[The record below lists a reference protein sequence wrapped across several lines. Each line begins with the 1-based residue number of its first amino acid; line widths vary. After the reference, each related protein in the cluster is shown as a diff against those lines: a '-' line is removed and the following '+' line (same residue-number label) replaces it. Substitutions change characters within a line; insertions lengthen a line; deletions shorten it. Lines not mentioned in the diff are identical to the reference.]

1 MSKPSNRRVKAHSG
15 NHETGRP
22 RLLGW
27 LVIAGGTLSTWGWYR
42 PLPKSPEPE
51 LSATRSSDSLQPRT
65 SIWDKAG
72 LLLPATGV
80 PESEVSRKSQAQ
92 IGPLPE
98 DLVGDGDV
106 ALQPFQEDRNRALKD
121 RVGKEPLPVVPIDAP
136 LAALGRAPAKPPLWT
151 DPSPAGTDSR
161 LSSIRA
167 FRESESVASS
177 RTPVPGAEPDASPFR
192 AGAVLSSP
200 KIEADSFQNMAS
212 KSVSKE
218 LQWPDEGYRKGLNTP
233 VEFRADRVAE
243 SMFPPSDRKLPS
255 FHTATREDSAQPS
268 SKMSLSSNRIRT
280 EETDSKIQV
289 LPRPG
294 FTEPA
299 QNRPRPAGNVIRQ
312 PIRQSIG
319 KPDSGAN

>member
-1 MSKPSNRRVKAHSG
+1 MSKQSNRRAKAPSA

-51 LSATRSSDSLQPRT
+51 LSATRSSDSLQPNT

-72 LLLPATGV
+72 LLLPASGGT
-80 PESEVSRKSQAQ
+80 ESEISRKSQAQ

-136 LAALGRAPAKPPLWT
+136 LTALGRAPAKPPLWT
-151 DPSPAGTDSR
+151 DPSPAGRDSR
-161 LSSIRA
+161 LSSIQV

-200 KIEADSFQNMAS
+200 KIEADSNQNMAS
-212 KSVSKE
+212 KSVPKNM
-218 LQWPDEGYRKGLNTP
+218 QWPDEGYRKDLHTP
-233 VEFRADRVAE
+233 VEFRADRFAE
-243 SMFPPSDRKLPS
+243 SMSPSSERKLPS
-255 FHTATREDSAQPS
+255 FHTSTRDDSAQSS
-268 SKMSLSSNRIRT
+268 SKVSLSSNRIRT

-294 FTEPA
+294 YSEPA
-299 QNRPRPAGNVIRQ
+299 QNRPRAPGNVIRQ

-319 KPDSGAN
+319 KPDTGAN